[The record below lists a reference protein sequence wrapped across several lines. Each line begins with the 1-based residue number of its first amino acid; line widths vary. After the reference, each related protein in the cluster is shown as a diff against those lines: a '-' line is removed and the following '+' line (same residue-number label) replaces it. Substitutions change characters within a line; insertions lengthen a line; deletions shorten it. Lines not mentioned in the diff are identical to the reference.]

1 MQIYLAATPEASQDA
16 QSHCRNLAHVAYRIG
31 PGSSLLR
38 QNLLLQTKGG
48 LLSVSDCG
56 APFIDSPESL
66 RDAVLRE
73 CGRRNYAGVLLDF
86 EEAPR
91 RDRTAFV
98 SALAPALSASGR
110 ALYLP
115 ESYAAAAPSATV
127 LLCTAISG
135 GSFSQYLQDAVS
147 QAGGADRL
155 ALDVQRLRMDFRL
168 PARSGEGDPLT
179 GEALAELMERESPA
193 VFFSQDL
200 CARYFTYTQRGEAH
214 FVLFDDADTLNQK
227 LRLGAGMGFSA
238 AFFMWPEVR
247 DIAPKLFAPWRS
259 GKRAPG

>member
-1 MQIYLAATPEASQDA
+1 MLIYLAVTPEASQEA
-16 QSHCRNLAHVAYRIG
+16 QAHCRNLAHVAYRIG
-31 PGSSLLR
+31 PGSALLR
-38 QNLLLQTKGG
+38 QSLLLQTKGG
-48 LLSVSDCG
+48 LLSVSDHE

-91 RDRTAFV
+91 RDRAAFAA
-98 SALAPALSASGR
+98 ALAPALAASR
-110 ALYLP
+110 RILYLP
-115 ESYAAAAPSATV
+115 ERYASAAPGAAA
-127 LLCTAISG
+127 LLCTAVSG
-135 GSFSQYLQDAVS
+135 GSFSQYLQDAADR
-147 QAGGADRL
+147 AGGAGRL

-168 PARSGEGDPLT
+168 PARSGEGEPLAA
-179 GEALAELMERESPA
+179 EALSSLMERENPA

-200 CARYFTYTQRGEAH
+200 CARYFTYSRDGEAH

-247 DIAPKLFAPWRS
+247 DIASKLFAPWR
-259 GKRAPG
+259 GKTKPP